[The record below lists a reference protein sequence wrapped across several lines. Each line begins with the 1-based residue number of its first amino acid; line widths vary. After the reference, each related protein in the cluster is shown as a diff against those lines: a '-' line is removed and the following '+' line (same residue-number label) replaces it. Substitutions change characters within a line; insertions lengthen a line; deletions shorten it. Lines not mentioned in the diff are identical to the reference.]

1 MKKFS
6 IPVNWEVWDKVEVE
20 AETIEE
26 AIQWLKDH
34 IDEIPLGTE
43 PEYIDGSYKIED
55 GQNGEA
61 SIEEAQIRNKEINED
76 LETIEYVLK
85 KQGLL
90 AMYKPWKCVHDYIVH
105 LERENFGL
113 KQSLENRERTLER
126 LGGYLRR

>member
-113 KQSLENRERTLER
+113 KQSLENKERTLER

>member
-61 SIEEAQIRNKEINED
+61 SIEEAQIRNKEIKED

-113 KQSLENRERTLER
+113 KQSLENKERTLER